1 MNKFMRK
8 GHKKQLQKKSLNH
21 KKRNK
26 RVMTKRKNSS
36 NKLLVKKGRKRISM
50 KNTMM
55 ILPNLQHKNKLK
67 RNLRKESRVMMLNQ
81 KENKI

>member
-1 MNKFMRK
+1 MRK